1 MEEYEQTLSRV
12 ANEICEYALEEIRMN
27 FSRGTIWLGEEGNGG
42 IHFAHKYRSVFKEYF
57 REKITPIIEDQIF
70 VAGRSLE
77 YLVFALYDRNTDF
90 DSMAYIV
97 TAFLSSQIN
106 NMEDWSQLY
115 DSFEVPETD

>member
-1 MEEYEQTLSRV
+1 MEEYEQTLVRV
-12 ANEICEYALEEIRMN
+12 TNEICDYALEEIRMN
-27 FSRGTIWLGEEGNGG
+27 FSHGTIWLGGENGG
-42 IHFAHKYRSVFKEYF
+42 IQFANRYRSVFKKYF
-57 REKITPIIEDQIF
+57 GEKITPIIEDQIF

-106 NMEDWSQLY
+106 NMEDWSDLWN
-115 DSFEVPETD
+115 SFVVAETD